1 MYGVRR
7 ARYPQQVGRDTP
19 SGQDIGLKFMKEI
32 EDKII
37 KKLGKH
43 FDQDGWQRAAKKAA
57 SAAASA
63 PASAPVSAPVPAA
76 ALAHAARPASASA
89 PGSRPPLDKGVA
101 QDKDEPSGDPE
112 AFATWVRQKMK
123 KMPTN
128 DHTVKM

>member
-1 MYGVRR
+1 M
-7 ARYPQQVGRDTP
+7 
-19 SGQDIGLKFMKEI
+19 KFMTEI

-37 KKLGKH
+37 KKLGEH

-57 SAAASA
+57 SAAASTPASA

-76 ALAHAARPASASA
+76 ASANAARPASASA
-89 PGSRPPLDKGVA
+89 PGSRRPLAKGVA

-112 AFATWVRQKMK
+112 AFATWVRHKMK